1 MATGPEHYR
10 EAEELLDLA
19 SSYEQD
25 GAPTSAERC
34 RRDALVHAL
43 LANAAATAL
52 STPERSVP
60 PRVSRYAWAEWQ
72 QAAGVRPPE
81 GDDL

>member
-10 EAEELLDLA
+10 QAEELLDLA
-19 SSYEQD
+19 NTYDHDS
-25 GAPTSAERC
+25 APASAERC
-34 RRDALVHAL
+34 RKDALVHAL

-52 STPERSVP
+52 STPDRSVP

-72 QAAGVRPPE
+72 QAAGVQLPE
-81 GDDL
+81 GGDL